1 MFQKSILHL
10 DLDAFFAAVE
20 VRDNSALKGKPLII
34 GGKSGRG
41 VVASC
46 TYEARRF
53 GIQPAMPMQMAVRL
67 CPDVIVLR
75 GDYDKYSRHSK
86 VVTDMI
92 QEKAPV
98 FEKSKIDEFYLDL
111 TGMDRHVGC
120 WKWSQELR
128 TSIMQETG
136 LPISCGLSV
145 NKTVSK
151 IGTEESKPNGQ
162 QLIQAGQEK
171 QFIAPLS
178 TRKLPGVGVQTF
190 RKLALMG
197 VRKIKTLSEIPP
209 QLLQREFGKK
219 GKSLWQRANGVDH
232 RPVIPYAEKKAIA
245 VEHTFQLDTIDLTI
259 LKGQLTKM
267 ALALAFELRKQ
278 KKLAAC
284 ITVKIRYT
292 DSNTYTLQKRI
303 THTANDK
310 VVIQQVLQL
319 FERLYQRRQLIRL
332 VGIKFSN
339 LVHGY
344 YQVSLFEDTQEE
356 VNLMSAMDKIRKR
369 FGDKAI
375 TLGSVVEK

>member
-53 GIQPAMPMQMAVRL
+53 GIHPAMPMQMAVRL

-92 QEKAPV
+92 QEQAPV

-128 TSIMQETG
+128 TNIMRETG

-151 IGTEESKPNGQ
+151 IGTEESKPHGQ
-162 QLIQAGQEK
+162 QLIPAGEEK

-278 KKLAAC
+278 KKLTAC

-310 VVIQQVLQL
+310 IIIQQALKL
-319 FERLYQRRQLIRL
+319 FKKLYQRRQLIRL

-369 FGDKAI
+369 FGEGAI
-375 TLGSVVEK
+375 TLGSV

>member
-41 VVASC
+41 IVASC

-53 GIQPAMPMQMAVRL
+53 GIHPAMPMQMAVRL

-92 QEKAPV
+92 QEKAPL
-98 FEKSKIDEFYLDL
+98 FEKSNIDEFYLDL

-128 TSIMQETG
+128 TNIMQETG

-162 QLIQAGQEK
+162 QLIQAGKEK

-209 QLLQREFGKK
+209 QLLQREFGEK
-219 GKSLWQRANGVDH
+219 GKNLWQRANGVDH
-232 RPVIPYAEKKAIA
+232 SVFI
-245 VEHTFQLDTIDLTI
+245 
-259 LKGQLTKM
+259 
-267 ALALAFELRKQ
+267 
-278 KKLAAC
+278 C
-284 ITVKIRYT
+284 
-292 DSNTYTLQKRI
+292 
-303 THTANDK
+303 
-310 VVIQQVLQL
+310 
-319 FERLYQRRQLIRL
+319 
-332 VGIKFSN
+332 
-339 LVHGY
+339 
-344 YQVSLFEDTQEE
+344 
-356 VNLMSAMDKIRKR
+356 SA
-369 FGDKAI
+369 KAI
-375 TLGSVVEK
+375 TSFKSLATFSLPISVSLALIIPSFNSFLAISNSLMTL